1 MLEKAEP
8 QNIPVVEDKE
18 ENKLSYLDELDSGV
32 VGEGILEILADG
44 YGFLRTDNYLTGT
57 KDIYVA
63 PSRIRRFNLRT
74 GDKIK
79 GKLRIPKENEKF
91 SALYS

>member
-1 MLEKAEP
+1 MNYSDMNLMELRELAKQKGIGSVTRYKKAELIDLLEKAEP

-44 YGFLRTDNYLTGT
+44 SDF
-57 KDIYVA
+57 
-63 PSRIRRFNLRT
+63 
-74 GDKIK
+74 
-79 GKLRIPKENEKF
+79 
-91 SALYS
+91 